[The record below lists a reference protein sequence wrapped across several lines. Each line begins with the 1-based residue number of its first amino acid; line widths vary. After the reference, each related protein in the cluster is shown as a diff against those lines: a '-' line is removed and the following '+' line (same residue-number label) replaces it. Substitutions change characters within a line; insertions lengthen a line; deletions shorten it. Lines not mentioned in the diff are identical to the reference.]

1 MMGSEFAVYFRLGIE
16 HIADIRGYDHILFIA
31 ALTVAYS
38 LLEWRRLLILVT
50 AFTLGHSITLAL
62 ATVGAVSV
70 NTALVEFLIPTTI
83 LVTSVFNIADSGSA
97 SEVIDTDKRARRHH
111 VILYGL
117 AGCFGLIHGLGFS
130 SFLRAVLGGEE
141 SIVVPLFAFNAG
153 LEIGQ
158 ILIVTVLFALGALLQ
173 KFAGMARRDWLLI
186 VSGAAGG
193 IAITLML
200 ERLPV

>member
-1 MMGSEFAVYFRLGIE
+1 MGSEFAVYFRLGIE

-62 ATVGAVSV
+62 ATAGAVSV
-70 NTALVEFLIPTTI
+70 NTELIEFLIPTTI
-83 LVTSVFNIADSGSA
+83 LITSVFNVADSRST
-97 SEVIDTDKRARRHH
+97 SEGVDAVNRARRHQA
-111 VILYGL
+111 ILYIL
-117 AGCFGLIHGLGFS
+117 AGGFGLIHGLGFS

-141 SIVVPLFAFNAG
+141 SIVVPLFAFNVG

-158 ILIVTVLFALGALLQ
+158 ILIVTVVFLLGALLT

-200 ERLPV
+200 ERLPI

>member
-1 MMGSEFAVYFRLGIE
+1 MGSEFAVYFRLGIE

-62 ATVGAVSV
+62 ATLGLVAV
-70 NTALVEFLIPTTI
+70 NAALIEFLIPTTI
-83 LVTSVFNIADSGSA
+83 LITSIFNIADSGGA
-97 SEVIDTDKRARRHH
+97 AERADDGARGRRHH
-111 VILYGL
+111 MILYMF

-130 SFLRAVLGGEE
+130 SFLRAVLGDEE
-141 SIVVPLFAFNAG
+141 SIVVPLFAFNVG

-158 ILIVTVLFALGALLQ
+158 ILIVAVLFGLGALLF
-173 KFAGMARRDWLLI
+173 KIAKVIRRDWLLI
-186 VSGAAGG
+186 VSGATGG

-200 ERLPV
+200 ERLPG

>member
-1 MMGSEFAVYFRLGIE
+1 MGSEFAVYFRLGIE

-62 ATVGAVSV
+62 ATAGAVSV
-70 NTALVEFLIPTTI
+70 NTELIELLIPATI
-83 LVTSVFNIADSGSA
+83 LITSVFNVADSHSA
-97 SEVIDTDKRARRHH
+97 SEGVDAGNRARRHQT
-111 VILYGL
+111 ILYIL
-117 AGCFGLIHGLGFS
+117 AGGFGLIHGLGFS

-141 SIVVPLFAFNAG
+141 SIVVPLFAFNVG

-158 ILIVTVLFALGALLQ
+158 ILIVTVLFLLGALLT

-193 IAITLML
+193 IAITLVL
-200 ERLPV
+200 ERLPI

>member
-1 MMGSEFAVYFRLGIE
+1 MVSEFAVYFRLGFE

-62 ATVGAVSV
+62 ATAGAVSV
-70 NTALVEFLIPTTI
+70 NTELIEFLIPATI
-83 LVTSVFNIADSGSA
+83 LITSVFNIADSRSA
-97 SEVIDTDKRARRHH
+97 SEGVDAGSRARRHQA
-111 VILYGL
+111 ILYIL
-117 AGCFGLIHGLGFS
+117 AGGFGLIHGLGFS

-141 SIVVPLFAFNAG
+141 SIVVPLFAFNVG

-158 ILIVTVLFALGALLQ
+158 ILIVTVLFLLGALLT

-200 ERLPV
+200 ERLPI

>member
-1 MMGSEFAVYFRLGIE
+1 MGSEFAVYFRLGIE

-38 LLEWRRLLILVT
+38 LLEWRRLLSLVT

-62 ATVGAVSV
+62 ATVGVVAV
-70 NTALVEFLIPTTI
+70 NTELVELLIPLTI
-83 LVTSVFNIADSGSA
+83 LITSVFNIADSGAA
-97 SEVIDTDKRARRHH
+97 SEQMDNEGRGRRHH
-111 VILYGL
+111 MILYVL
-117 AGCFGLIHGLGFS
+117 AGGFGLIHGLGFS

-141 SIVVPLFAFNAG
+141 SIVLPLFAFNVG

-158 ILIVTVLFALGALLQ
+158 ILIVAVLFGLGALLP
-173 KFAGMARRDWLLI
+173 KLAEMARRDWLLI
-186 VSGAAGG
+186 VSGATGG

-200 ERLPV
+200 ERLPT